1 MIGQFM
7 GKINWNRVA
16 EPNQKRLEAL
26 QGQELVES
34 LLGRKGGSKARKLSD
49 WLQLKHLSYL
59 ETPS

>member
-26 QGQELVES
+26 QGQELVE
-34 LLGRKGGSKARKLSD
+34 RKPFREKRRKQSK
-49 WLQLKHLSYL
+49 
-59 ETPS
+59 EII